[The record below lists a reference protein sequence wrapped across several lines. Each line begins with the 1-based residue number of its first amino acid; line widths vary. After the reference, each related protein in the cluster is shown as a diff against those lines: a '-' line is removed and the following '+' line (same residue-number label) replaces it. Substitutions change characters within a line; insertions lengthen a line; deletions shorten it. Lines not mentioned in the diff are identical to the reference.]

1 MSVTEFLSADDVH
14 LLTEV
19 GMVGV
24 GARLHVSALALFEA
38 LAVLRPERD
47 FPWIGQA
54 AVWLNRGQADEA
66 VRVLQQ
72 ACAGTA
78 RSPVQGPMPSDDL
91 TMLSAFL
98 GFAQHMARRT
108 AESQQTMRAVLA
120 MPYHPHAHAMAKD
133 MLGLNTQTP
142 LFSSVQEPTT

>member
-1 MSVTEFLSADDVH
+1 MPATEFLSADDVH

-38 LAVLRPERD
+38 LAVLRPARD

-54 AVWLNRGQADEA
+54 AVWLNRGQADES

-72 ACAGTA
+72 ACAQVPA
-78 RSPVQGPMPSDDL
+78 PDDL
-91 TMLSAFL
+91 TMLTAFL

-108 AESQQTMRAVLA
+108 AESQQTMRSVLA
-120 MPYHPHAHAMAKD
+120 MPHHAHAHAMAND
-133 MLGLNTQTP
+133 MLGLHAQPP
-142 LFSSVQEPTT
+142 LFSPVQEQTT